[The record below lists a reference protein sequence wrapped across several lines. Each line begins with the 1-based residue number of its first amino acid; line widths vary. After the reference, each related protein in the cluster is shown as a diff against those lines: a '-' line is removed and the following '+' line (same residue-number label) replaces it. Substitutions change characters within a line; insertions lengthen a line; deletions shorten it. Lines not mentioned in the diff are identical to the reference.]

1 MTNSKIVIPQDEL
14 DDICRRNQIKR
25 LALFGSVLNDGFS
38 SDSDVDL
45 LVLFDPQAKIGF
57 MAFGRIKR
65 ELSELFQR
73 PVDLVPQNGL
83 KPLIREHVLASAEE
97 IYAA

>member
-1 MTNSKIVIPQDEL
+1 MTNSKIEIPEDQL
-14 DDICRRNQIKR
+14 FDICRRNQIKR
-25 LALFGSVLNDGFS
+25 LALFGSVLKDEFN

-57 MAFGRIKR
+57 MALGRMKR
-65 ELSELFQR
+65 EFSELFQR

-83 KPLIREHVLASAEE
+83 KPLIREQVLASAEE